1 MKNFVLVAFLS
12 LLTACATAPLSEEA
26 SLEAKLAASKQQ
38 YCQLAETHAGEIQAG
53 VSRMF
58 PGTDVSVRSASCEL
72 IMPSLGRSFYVVE
85 VSLNGKAISRM
96 DVISLAA
103 DLGDGWKLVR
113 EEPIYAIDHIGDKF
127 HWFIQLPVQGKPSI
141 EI

>member
-1 MKNFVLVAFLS
+1 MKRFVLVAFLS
-12 LLTACATAPLSEEA
+12 LLTACATLPPSEEA
-26 SLEAKLAASKQQ
+26 ALEAKLAASKQQ
-38 YCQLAETHAGEIQAG
+38 YCQLAEDHAAEIRVG
-53 VSRMF
+53 ISRTF
-58 PGTDVSVRSASCEL
+58 PGVEVSVRNASCEL
-72 IMPSLGRSFYVVE
+72 LMPSLGRSFYVVE
-85 VSLNGKAISRM
+85 VSMSGKAISRM
-96 DVISLAA
+96 EIISMAA